1 MPAPASGANNRNPSR
16 AVCST
21 PLASA
26 SSSSGSIVASN
37 PERPAPSTVKENP
50 YASVTA

>member
-1 MPAPASGANNRNPSR
+1 MPAPASGANNRSPSR
-16 AVCST
+16 AVCNT

-26 SSSSGSIVASN
+26 SSSSGIIVASS
-37 PERPAPSTVKENP
+37 PERPAPITVNENP